1 MGVYSIKDL
10 EKISGIKAHTIRIWE
25 RRYGVIEPQRSDTN
39 IRKYS
44 DDDLKRIINISIL
57 NQNGLKI
64 SKIANLTSGE
74 LKQKVFDICTDV
86 DNSNVQIENLVVSML
101 ELDEVKFS
109 EVMNKNI
116 DSLGFEAT
124 VEDILFPFLDR
135 IGVLWQTGTITP
147 AQEHFISN
155 LVRQKLIVAIDN
167 HMETPKNDK
176 RITFF
181 LPENEL
187 HEIGLLFYSL
197 IARIDGYN
205 VVYLGVSVPFDDI
218 IQVNEIQKADVFF
231 TSLVNPPTKEELN
244 KILLKYTNSFPD
256 TLLIVTGH
264 QVKLHQKEIPNSV
277 QVISSSQEFRNVL
290 KGL

>member
-44 DDDLKRIINISIL
+44 DTDLKRIINISIL

-64 SKIANLTSGE
+64 SKIACLSSE
-74 LKQKVFDICTDV
+74 DLKQKVLDICTDV
-86 DNSNVQIENLVVSML
+86 DNSNVQIESMVVSML
-101 ELDEVKFS
+101 ELNESKFNEVL
-109 EVMNKNI
+109 NNNI
-116 DSLGFEAT
+116 SNIGFEAV
-124 VEDILFPFLDR
+124 VESILFPFLDR

-155 LVRQKLIVAIDN
+155 LVRQKLIVAIDK
-167 HMETPKNDK
+167 HMDTPKNDK

-205 VVYLGVSVPFDDI
+205 VVYLGVSVPFEDI
-218 IQVNEIQKADVFF
+218 KQVNEIQEADVFF
-231 TSLVNPPTKEELN
+231 TSLVNAPTKKEIN
-244 KILLKYTNSFPD
+244 KILLRYTESFPD

-264 QVKLHQKEIPNSV
+264 QVKMHKNEIPDSI
-277 QVISSSQEFRNVL
+277 QVISSSNEFRECLSNL
-290 KGL
+290 